1 MQRGI
6 LIIFALMLPD
16 YYDIPEYIPPK
27 KKRNNYPK
35 GLPDKY
41 KRYLISATNKG
52 IIFDISIEDFDKLV
66 SQSCTYCGDPKSG
79 GLDKI
84 DCKGDYVLNNVV
96 PCCKQCNI
104 MKFTY
109 STQDFLKH
117 VEKIHLYNN
126 P

>member
-1 MQRGI
+1 
-6 LIIFALMLPD
+6 MLPD
-16 YYDIPEYIPPK
+16 FYDQPVYSAPK

-41 KRYLISATNKG
+41 KQYLISATNKG
-52 IIFDISIEDFDKLV
+52 IKFDLSIEEFNTLI
-66 SQSCTYCGDPKSG
+66 SQDCTYCGEPVAN

-84 DCKGDYVLNNVV
+84 DCKGDYILSNVV
-96 PCCKQCNI
+96 PCCRYCNI

-126 P
+126 PC